1 LTCGRPNSKRPKP
14 KDVSDTATLTL
25 PPALTPIAKKRSLN
39 WRTKLNDTWRSL
51 NNKLSRLSEEEVLRL
66 LNEEREGAKRV
77 SMLQRLHQ
85 RYNTL
90 RVARERLELLK
101 GAIQP

>member
-1 LTCGRPNSKRPKP
+1 MT
-14 KDVSDTATLTL
+14 T
-25 PPALTPIAKKRSLN
+25 
-39 WRTKLNDTWRSL
+39 TWRSL
-51 NNKLSRLSEEEVLRL
+51 NNELSRMSEEEVLRL

-77 SMLQRLHQ
+77 TMLERLHQ

-101 GAIQP
+101 GATQ

>member
-1 LTCGRPNSKRPKP
+1 MKRIDLWKA
-14 KDVSDTATLTL
+14 KLK
-25 PPALTPIAKKRSLN
+25 IAKA
-39 WRTKLNDTWRSL
+39 
-51 NNKLSRLSEEEVLRL
+51 
-66 LNEEREGAKRV
+66 ERRIRERDANAATRALKRV

>member
-1 LTCGRPNSKRPKP
+1 M
-14 KDVSDTATLTL
+14 
-25 PPALTPIAKKRSLN
+25 
-39 WRTKLNDTWRSL
+39 NDTWRSL
-51 NNKLSRLSEEEVLRL
+51 NSKLSRLSEEEVLRML
-66 LNEEREGAKRV
+66 HEEREGAKRV

>member
-1 LTCGRPNSKRPKP
+1 MQNDEYATEKPMPQCGRLCAY
-14 KDVSDTATLTL
+14 VQQL
-25 PPALTPIAKKRSLN
+25 LN
-39 WRTKLNDTWRSL
+39 WRRKLNDTWRSL
-51 NNKLSRLSEEEVLRL
+51 NNKLSSLSEEEVLRL

>member
-1 LTCGRPNSKRPKP
+1 M
-14 KDVSDTATLTL
+14 
-25 PPALTPIAKKRSLN
+25 
-39 WRTKLNDTWRSL
+39 NDTWRSL
-51 NNKLSRLSEEEVLRL
+51 NNKLSQLSEEEVLRML
-66 LNEEREGAKRV
+66 TEERVGARRI

-90 RVARERLELLK
+90 RVARERIELLK